1 MWQDQFKGRDFPFP
15 DHPHNLQT
23 KVNRSIWIWENGG
36 VPIEGRDTYG
46 RGLPGTQEDAQCAW
60 VGMPPRLGPPSASR
74 FDPPPKTKASW
85 DQIQKSCPGSGLRV
99 NVLGEWGFGGFG
111 DGLSWGRVVEEVHF
125 ASCQSALLS
134 FPPALMCCTFSP
146 VLPTTVQRTI
156 ISGCNNRRMTGQMNG
171 W

>member
-85 DQIQKSCPGSGLRV
+85 DQIQKISGLRV
-99 NVLGEWGFGGFG
+99 KVLGEWGCAG
-111 DGLSWGRVVEEVHF
+111 
-125 ASCQSALLS
+125 
-134 FPPALMCCTFSP
+134 
-146 VLPTTVQRTI
+146 
-156 ISGCNNRRMTGQMNG
+156 SGMG
-171 W
+171 

>member
-74 FDPPPKTKASW
+74 FDSPPKTKASW

-99 NVLGEWGFGGFG
+99 KVLGEWGFGGFG
-111 DGLSWGRVVEEVHF
+111 DGSSWGRVVEEVHF
-125 ASCQSALLS
+125 ASVSLRSFLFLPLLC
-134 FPPALMCCTFSP
+134 AAHFSQCYP
-146 VLPTTVQRTI
+146 LLYREPLVVVATV
-156 ISGCNNRRMTGQMNG
+156 GG
-171 W
+171 

>member
-74 FDPPPKTKASW
+74 FDSPPKTKASW
-85 DQIQKSCPGSGLRV
+85 DQIQKNSGSRV
-99 NVLGEWGFGGFG
+99 KVLGEWGCG
-111 DGLSWGRVVEEVHF
+111 VV
-125 ASCQSALLS
+125 
-134 FPPALMCCTFSP
+134 
-146 VLPTTVQRTI
+146 
-156 ISGCNNRRMTGQMNG
+156 SGMG
-171 W
+171 

>member
-1 MWQDQFKGRDFPFP
+1 MWQDQFKGRDFTFP

-85 DQIQKSCPGSGLRV
+85 DQIQKSCPGSRV
-99 NVLGEWGFGGFG
+99 KVLGEWGCGG
-111 DGLSWGRVVEEVHF
+111 SRMGRVGGGWWKKFTLHPVSLRSFLFLPLLCAAHF
-125 ASCQSALLS
+125 SQCYPLLYRE
-134 FPPALMCCTFSP
+134 PLL
-146 VLPTTVQRTI
+146 VWLQ
-156 ISGCNNRRMTGQMNG
+156 Q
-171 W
+171 

>member
-36 VPIEGRDTYG
+36 VPIEGPDTYG

-74 FDPPPKTKASW
+74 FDSPPKTKASW
-85 DQIQKSCPGSGLRV
+85 DQIQKSCPGSRV
-99 NVLGEWGFGGFG
+99 KVLGEWGCGGSRMVWG
-111 DGLSWGRVVEEVHF
+111 AGGGRSSLCILSVCAPFFSSPSCAAHFSQCYPLLCREPLLVV
-125 ASCQSALLS
+125 A
-134 FPPALMCCTFSP
+134 
-146 VLPTTVQRTI
+146 TI
-156 ISGCNNRRMTGQMNG
+156 GG
-171 W
+171 

>member
-74 FDPPPKTKASW
+74 FDSPPKTKASW

-99 NVLGEWGFGGFG
+99 KVLGEWGCGGSRMVWG
-111 DGLSWGRVVEEVHF
+111 AGGGRSSLCILSVCAPFFSSPSYVLHI
-125 ASCQSALLS
+125 
-134 FPPALMCCTFSP
+134 FPSVTHYCAENHYWWL
-146 VLPTTVQRTI
+146 Q
-156 ISGCNNRRMTGQMNG
+156 Q
-171 W
+171 